1 MAGLTHPEIEDLL
14 GAYALDAVD
23 PDEAE
28 AVERH
33 LGECPRCADEV
44 ATHREVAATM
54 ANVGAPAPQGV
65 WHKIADGMD
74 EAPPALDLAPVRALR
89 SGRVSVP
96 VRPLAALA
104 ATAAVVIGALGVQAV
119 RQDHRIDRLPEI
131 IEKRGLDEA
140 VAAALFD
147 AGARRVHLRSEDG
160 RLSVR
165 AVVQPN
171 GNGYLVPEN
180 LPRLAQD
187 RTYQLWA
194 LVGTSLVSVG
204 VLGPEPAV
212 AAFKADADL
221 SLLAIT
227 EEQAGGVTA
236 SQNRP
241 VVRGSLPLS

>member
-1 MAGLTHPEIEDLL
+1 VAGLTHSEIQELL

-23 PDEAE
+23 PDEAD

-33 LGECPRCADEV
+33 LGQCPRCADEV
-44 ATHREVAATM
+44 ASHREVAATM
-54 ANVGAPAPQGV
+54 ANAGAPAPDGV
-65 WHKIADGMD
+65 WHRIVEGLEDV
-74 EAPPALDLAPVRALR
+74 PPALDLAPVTALHP
-89 SGRVSVP
+89 GRLSLP
-96 VRPLAALA
+96 VRPVAALA
-104 ATAAVVIGALGVQAV
+104 AAAAVVIGALGVQAV
-119 RQDHRIDRLPEI
+119 RQDRRIDRLPDI

-160 RLSVR
+160 RLSAR

-180 LPRLAQD
+180 LPPLPPE
-187 RTYQLWA
+187 RTYQLWGV
-194 LVGTSLVSVG
+194 VGTRTVSVG
-204 VLGPEPAV
+204 VLGPEPSV

-236 SQNRP
+236 TQNRP
-241 VVRGSLPLS
+241 VVRGTLPVS